1 MNGMGFLNTPVHDP
15 LTASRGSRK
24 MLAAPAPA
32 MRQPQQQ
39 QQQQQPA
46 RQNYPIRRQNQSQAQ
61 QHHEPSVRLPPMY
74 ESAPTP
80 PPSAAPSTNGLLD
93 MWRQKRAAAKS
104 TSSPSMP
111 DLKAQPFPQAEYNQ
125 PQQPTYQP
133 PNPQQ
138 NLPIAPYPKVQP
150 MPTPAVQQPH
160 QEPLPPPTAAIQ
172 QQQQQ
177 QQPTAYMTS
186 EYLANLRQELINL
199 VTTQAPK
206 QDLEQRLIPINHRF
220 QDYDVRLN
228 VVKSQVEQTMTSL
241 KSIQM
246 QSNSD
251 RRMLLNNISPDD
263 FKALH
268 SDLNEALKTWI
279 TQAEE
284 TINNVLQEFSDR
296 SFAVYC
302 EVIHACPVLS
312 QPSFL
317 AAVENEIP
325 VGTRL
330 KVCYPQTQTAEG
342 TFCRCISVTSWGEL
356 SLFWIPLHRKVD
368 DVRFVANFQV

>member
-24 MLAAPAPA
+24 MVAAPAPA
-32 MRQPQQQ
+32 MRQQQQ
-39 QQQQQPA
+39 PQQPA
-46 RQNYPIRRQNQSQAQ
+46 RQNYPIRRQNQAQAQ

-80 PPSAAPSTNGLLD
+80 PPPSNASTNGLLD
-93 MWRQKRAAAKS
+93 MWRQKRAAAKNV
-104 TSSPSMP
+104 TPSIP

-138 NLPIAPYPKVQP
+138 HLTTAPYPKVQP
-150 MPTPAVQQPH
+150 MPMAQQQQQQPH
-160 QEPLPPPTAAIQ
+160 PEPPPLPTAAPV
-172 QQQQQ
+172 QQ